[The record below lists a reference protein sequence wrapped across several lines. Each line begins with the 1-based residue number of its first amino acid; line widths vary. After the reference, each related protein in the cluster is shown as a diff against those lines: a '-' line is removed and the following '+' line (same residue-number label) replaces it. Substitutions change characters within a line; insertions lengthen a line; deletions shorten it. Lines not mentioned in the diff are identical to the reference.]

1 MSNSQLKLSVVL
13 NAVDR
18 MTGPLRAATGS
29 NRELAKAVRETQS
42 TIKGL
47 DAQQKLIDR
56 FRSTNKGI
64 GIKTREW
71 EEAQARVQQIRKE
84 MEATP
89 FASAKMQK
97 AFDQAT
103 ATAKNL
109 KASINQLSETKQRLR
124 DELAAT
130 RIDTKRL
137 SASQTE
143 LKSRVAA
150 ANATLAD
157 QRAKLQAASDRMNV
171 YQQSVRRANQL
182 RAVQGRIASAGAAT
196 AAAGAAVTAVGMAP
210 VKAYAEAEDAATQ
223 LKVAMMQANGQT
235 AESFSQID
243 ALANQLGNRLPGTT
257 ADYQNMMTMLI
268 RQGMSAQ
275 AILGGLGEATAYLA
289 VQLKMPT
296 EQAAEFAS
304 KLQDATRTSEKDMM
318 GLMDTIQRTFYL
330 GVDSNNMLDAFAKLS
345 PSLSIIKKTGLE
357 AADALAPLIVM
368 ADQAGMRGEAAG
380 NAYRKI
386 FQYTM
391 DAKKLGKA
399 NAALGGTGI
408 RLDFSNGKGEFG
420 GLDQLFANLQ
430 KLRGLST
437 MKRGSVI
444 KELFGDDA
452 ETLQAVSLMIDKGK
466 AGYEEVQAK
475 MANQA
480 NIQQR
485 VNQQLA
491 TLKNLWDAASGTFTN
506 ALVAFGESISPEL
519 HATATWI
526 GDVSQ
531 RIQSWAKENPQLAGS
546 LMTIIKWAG
555 ILLTVFGGIALAVA
569 AILGPFA
576 LMITTLGALGIAL
589 PTVGA
594 MLAGLSGGL
603 IMLWNLIRANPI
615 VLLVSLIGGGL
626 VGAIATLISKWD
638 EIVEKFR
645 QGNLWEIGKMLIQG
659 FIDGIDS
666 ATFGLLSK
674 ATEIVKSVI
683 GVFKSGL
690 GINSPSRVF
699 AEFGGYTMDGFSVGL
714 ANAQQGAADA
724 MKRAMAGIAAAGTIA
739 ISAPVIAAP
748 DVPNIPAVPMA
759 SSLPQ
764 TTAQQPNQINQL
776 MSAWP
781 AVNIAQV
788 PNGIQQATS
797 GQTDAAIQAPA
808 PITPL
813 QPIRP
818 AGQSSVVNQGD
829 TYQISIHPTPGMD
842 ERAIADMV
850 MREIDARERRKG
862 VVARSSLRDT
872 D

>member
-1 MSNSQLKLSVVL
+1 MSQLKLSVVL
-13 NAVDR
+13 DAVDR
-18 MTGPLRAATGS
+18 MTAPMRAATGS
-29 NRELAKAVRETQS
+29 NRELAKAVRNTQA
-42 TIKGL
+42 TIKDL
-47 DAQQKLIDR
+47 DAQQKLIDK

-64 GIKTREW
+64 GIKTKEW
-71 EEAQARVQQIRKE
+71 EDAQDRVLQIRKE
-84 MEATP
+84 MEAAP
-89 FASAKMQK
+89 FATAKMQR
-97 AFDQAT
+97 AFEQAT
-103 ATAKNL
+103 VTAKNL
-109 KASINQLSETKQRLR
+109 KANVNALTETKQRLR
-124 DELAAT
+124 EQMAAT
-130 RIDTKRL
+130 GIDTKRL
-137 SASQTE
+137 GASQTD

-157 QRAKLQAASDRMNV
+157 QRAKLQAASERMNV

-182 RAVQGRIASAGAAT
+182 RAAQGRIASAGAAT
-196 AAAGAAVTAVGMAP
+196 AAAGAAITAVGMAP

-223 LKVAMMQANGQT
+223 LKVAMMLANGQT
-235 AESFSQID
+235 SESFSQID
-243 ALANQLGNRLPGTT
+243 ALANKLGNRLPGTT

-345 PSLSIIKKTGLE
+345 PSLSIIQKTGLD

-399 NAALGGTGI
+399 NAALTGTGI
-408 RLDFSNGKGEFG
+408 KLDFSNGKGEFG

-430 KLRGLST
+430 KLRGLTT

-466 AGYEEVQAK
+466 AGYAEVQAK

-519 HATATWI
+519 HATAVWL

-531 RIQSWAKENPQLAGS
+531 GVQTWAKENPRLAGS
-546 LMTIIKWAG
+546 IMTIIKWAG
-555 ILLTVFGGIALAVA
+555 ILLTVFGGIALVVA
-569 AILGPFA
+569 AVLGPFA

-594 MLAGLSGGL
+594 VVAGLGGGL
-603 IMLWNLIRANPI
+603 MMLWNLMRANPI
-615 VLLVSLIGGGL
+615 VMLVSLIGGGL

-645 QGNLWEIGKMLIQG
+645 QGNLWDIGRMLIQG

-699 AEFGGYTMDGFSVGL
+699 AEFGGFTMDGFNLGL
-714 ANAQQGAADA
+714 SNAQQGAAEA
-724 MKRAMAGIAAAGTIA
+724 MRRTMAGVAAAGAIT

-748 DVPNIPAVPMA
+748 KAPDVPAMQMTQEVQRP
-759 SSLPQ
+759 L
-764 TTAQQPNQINQL
+764 QQLNQL
-776 MSAWP
+776 MAAWP
-781 AVNIAQV
+781 MPQAMAV
-788 PNGIQQATS
+788 PNAMPQPVMNP
-797 GQTDAAIQAPA
+797 QTAIQPA
-808 PITPL
+808 SPVQIAPL

-818 AGQSSVVNQGD
+818 AGQGSTVNQGS
-829 TYQISIHPTPGMD
+829 TYQISVYPAQGMN
-842 ERAIADMV
+842 EQALADLVVQKIQAM
-850 MREIDARERRKG
+850 ERRQG
-862 VVARSSLRDT
+862 VASRSSLRDT